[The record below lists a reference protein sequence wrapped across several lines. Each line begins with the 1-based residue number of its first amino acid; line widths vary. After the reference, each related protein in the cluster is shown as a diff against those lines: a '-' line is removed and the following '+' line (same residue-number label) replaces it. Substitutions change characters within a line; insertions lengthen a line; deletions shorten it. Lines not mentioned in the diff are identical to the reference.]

1 MASSLSSR
9 QLAFLANGPK
19 YIPVCQ
25 SRFSNSPIDTIIER
39 EYKKFVEL
47 LQIGLN
53 DNCMSIKSPQAVEFL
68 ASLKNLLR
76 QLLTKPLS
84 RRLRSRAKHDH
95 EMVKNIRR
103 IRNKEDIVIQKTDK
117 SKVIHLASA
126 QNYHQKSMEYM
137 QKTSAYRELES
148 GINPYMNHL
157 SQVLALIDPLLQK
170 GTIDFNIWKQSM
182 YPDAKTIELAYLYFI
197 PKPHK
202 VTLSRD
208 LIKTQST
215 DSCL

>member
-9 QLAFLANGPK
+9 QLAFLSNGPK
-19 YIPVCQ
+19 YIPLCQ
-25 SRFSNSPIDTIIER
+25 SRFSNLTIDTIIER
-39 EYKKFVEL
+39 EYKKIVEL
-47 LQIGLN
+47 LKIGLN

-84 RRLRSRAKHDH
+84 RRLRSRAKQDYQ
-95 EMVKNIRR
+95 MVKNIRR

-137 QKTSAYRELES
+137 QKTSAYKEIES
-148 GINPYMNHL
+148 GLNPYMNHL
-157 SQVLALIDPLLQK
+157 RQVLALMDPLLQK
-170 GTIDFNIWKQSM
+170 GTTDFNIWKQSM
-182 YPDAKTIELAYLYFI
+182 YPDAKSIELAYLYFI

-202 VTLSRD
+202 VTISRNEFK
-208 LIKTQST
+208 IHNTI
-215 DSCL
+215 SCL